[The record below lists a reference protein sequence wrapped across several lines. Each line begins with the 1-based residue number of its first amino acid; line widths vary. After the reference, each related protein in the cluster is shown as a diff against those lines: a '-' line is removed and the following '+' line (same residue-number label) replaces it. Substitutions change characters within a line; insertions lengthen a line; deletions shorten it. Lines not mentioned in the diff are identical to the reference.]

1 MSQQTIESVLEQSSK
16 TDVQVLLSAKE
27 QAKRM
32 ALENPSAQNLAS
44 LEKATK
50 MLESALAA
58 QKNSKDWREALAYI
72 TQDLGRKLGKT
83 KLFDDIK
90 KGLLKKQGDGSF
102 RIKDVERYAASLPMA
117 ATPDVL
123 AEKASERQRRKE
135 EEEIR
140 RISAIADKEEFLLA
154 VRKGQFI
161 PREQV
166 HLELAARAVTLSSGL
181 KTTLEARGLD
191 IIETVGGNPKKARD
205 LFAFLEGVLD
215 ETLNEYSRPLEF
227 DVVFEQTEGLDDAD
241 SGNTGA

>member
-1 MSQQTIESVLEQSSK
+1 MN
-16 TDVQVLLSAKE
+16 AN
-27 QAKRM
+27 
-32 ALENPSAQNLAS
+32 ENL
-44 LEKATK
+44 
-50 MLESALAA
+50 
-58 QKNSKDWREALAYI
+58 KDWHAVLAYAE
-72 TQDLGRKLGKT
+72 DAGRKLKKT
-83 KLFDDIK
+83 KMYADIS
-90 KGLLKKQGDGSF
+90 KGLLKKQADGTF
-102 RIKDVERYAASLPMA
+102 RQRDVDKYLASLPMA
-117 ATPDVL
+117 ATPDAL